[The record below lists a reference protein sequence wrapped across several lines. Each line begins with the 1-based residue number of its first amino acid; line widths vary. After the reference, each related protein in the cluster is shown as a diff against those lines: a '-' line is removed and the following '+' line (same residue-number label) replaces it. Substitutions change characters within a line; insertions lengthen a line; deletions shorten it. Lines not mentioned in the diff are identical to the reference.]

1 MKPAFTTPKSL
12 KELKKV
18 HALKP
23 QLRMKIKLIVTNL
36 MKLMKILEGKK
47 PIKLL
52 NFKLQ
57 SKRQITSIL
66 QLTIYRNSNF
76 KQSQNLTMA
85 FLLIGPM
92 IGLLKSVNNL
102 YLRNKSIPSKIIRQ
116 STLRLLNLRIDSTKC
131 LFRLW

>member
-1 MKPAFTTPKSL
+1 MKPAFTTPQSL
-12 KELKKV
+12 KGLKKV

-23 QLRMKIKLIVTNL
+23 LLRLKFKLIVTSL
-36 MKLMKILEGKK
+36 MKLTKILEGKK

-57 SKRQITSIL
+57 RKRFITSIL

-92 IGLLKSVNNL
+92 MCILKSVNNL
-102 YLRNKSIPSKIIRQ
+102 YLRNKSIPSKIIRH
-116 STLRLLNLRIDSTKC
+116 STLRLFNLSIDSTKC